1 MNNFFVKHKSGLT
14 LIFLVLLG
22 GIFAYSKMQTSLF
35 PEITF
40 QKKSYCRCRQQP
52 VDKMMVTVTKPLE
65 NAKKFL
71 T

>member
-1 MNNFFVKHKSGLT
+1 MNNFLSNIKNGFT

-40 QKKSYCRCRQQP
+40 KIKVIADAGNNRWI
-52 VDKMMVTVTKPLE
+52 K
-65 NAKKFL
+65 
-71 T
+71 